1 MPATNNNLVSAI
13 KEQLGA
19 VELPKDDP
27 AYKEFA
33 ERDAFAKKTKKYFD
47 YYRKIAA
54 KEKV

>member
-27 AYKEFA
+27 SYKEFA

-47 YYRKIAA
+47 YYRKIAP